1 MTGVWDVQ
9 GLSLP
14 GVDYLARQKTISRLW
29 SKLAHRVQGSL
40 QGIPISLPCT
50 LNHSLFTGSR
60 RLYPIARFGKGMAV
74 STPSRLVVDDAG
86 CKGGGSRP
94 AGMGWIGE
102 GGVTNVRAD
111 DRTLAGDF
119 GAHPHTSQQTSTL
132 SPVLAPHAY
141 PPRSPAFKVGSDTMT
156 PYSICRYDNLKVKQ
170 EGYIF

>member
-14 GVDYLARQKTISRLW
+14 GVDYLARQKTIRRLW

-60 RLYPIARFGKGMAV
+60 RLYPIARFGKGMVV

-94 AGMGWIGE
+94 AGMGWME
-102 GGVTNVRAD
+102 RGVSQMSARMT
-111 DRTLAGDF
+111 
-119 GAHPHTSQQTSTL
+119 HPHTLQQTSTL

-156 PYSICRYDNLKVKQ
+156 P
-170 EGYIF
+170 

>member
-14 GVDYLARQKTISRLW
+14 GVDHLARRKMIRRLW

-40 QGIPISLPCT
+40 QGISISLPCT

-60 RLYPIARFGKGMAV
+60 RLYPIARFGKGMVV

-94 AGMGWIGE
+94 AGMGWME
-102 GGVTNVRAD
+102 RGVSQMSARMTGHWQVI
-111 DRTLAGDF
+111 LA
-119 GAHPHTSQQTSTL
+119 HTPQQTSTL
-132 SPVLAPHAY
+132 SLVLAPHAY
-141 PPRSPAFKVGSDTMT
+141 PPRSPAFKVNSDTMT
-156 PYSICRYDNLKVKQ
+156 P
-170 EGYIF
+170 